1 MIKNPFLMERLC
13 PERKVHPRARYFAQ
27 SDELLRFL
35 LFFTL
40 ILFSHFDLMSSQA
53 FLRSIFASEE
63 ELESESLLES
73 DSLDELSFFF
83 FFFFDTFF
91 CFLAFF
97 AFFFLSSSLSESS
110 LSSFLD
116 FFSAFFFLTSSLSE
130 SSLSS
135 FFGFLLRLF
144 LLFSLT
150 VGIVVTVSA
159 TSFLFLLLTSLAI
172 RV

>member
-1 MIKNPFLMERLC
+1 MIKNHSLMERLC
-13 PERKVHPRARYFAQ
+13 PERKVLPEANYFAQ

-63 ELESESLLES
+63 ESESESLLES
-73 DSLDELSFFF
+73 ESLDELSFFF

-97 AFFFLSSSLSESS
+97 RLFLFILIAVGIITI
-110 LSSFLD
+110 FL
-116 FFSAFFFLTSSLSE
+116 
-130 SSLSS
+130 
-135 FFGFLLRLF
+135 FGFLLR
-144 LLFSLT
+144 
-150 VGIVVTVSA
+150 
-159 TSFLFLLLTSLAI
+159 
-172 RV
+172 